1 MTLHCMYYIYIYY
14 RFVDGNIV
22 MEHLE
27 HSAMEEEL
35 NKLEYGKCHF
45 YTKML

>member
-1 MTLHCMYYIYIYY
+1 
-14 RFVDGNIV
+14 

-35 NKLEYGKCHF
+35 NKLEYGKRNYF
-45 YTKML
+45 SRFFLYSNIFFNSFKKQSEILY

>member
-1 MTLHCMYYIYIYY
+1 
-14 RFVDGNIV
+14 

-35 NKLEYGKCHF
+35 NKLEYGKRNYLHKDSQDLKKKSNVF
-45 YTKML
+45 